1 MQRTYSSAPIN
12 ATLPTGGGLHGSL
25 ANVSDHLP
33 PSIVDEVAK
42 WPEFRMGVQRVRVV
56 VADGRSFDDVMVA
69 GNRVV
74 KVLGRHDLPFEAS
87 DVVAV
92 TDLSEA
98 PLPLRY

>member
-1 MQRTYSSAPIN
+1 M
-12 ATLPTGGGLHGSL
+12 
-25 ANVSDHLP
+25 SDDLP
-33 PSIVDEVAK
+33 PSIVDEIAK
-42 WPEFRMGVQRVRVV
+42 WPEFRMGVNRVRVV
-56 VADGRSFDDVMVA
+56 LADGLAFDDVMVA

-74 KVLGRHDLPFEAS
+74 KVLGRHDIPFEAC